1 MAKTDADDLLA
12 FDDAARQAEIAKQIH
27 IHRRLAEVGAYSL
40 FVPSSFQRP
49 WFQTDKKIT
58 TLIKGNQVGG
68 TTCLIIRM
76 LASCLGTYP
85 LAMGGIV
92 PPDWSQLRCTQK
104 PGMYLLMGKNFTKTI
119 PEIILPKLRE
129 FLTPAMLSRKPKKNQ
144 QGMPHIFYFK
154 SGAELHLASYDQ
166 DADSFE
172 GSLWNG
178 VGFDEPP
185 TREIYMATRR
195 GTMRTRG
202 WIMFCMTPLKNM
214 WVYDE
219 IHVPGQQGK
228 VPDVAAYEAHS
239 HLNCS
244 QCNPTEGHV
253 DHNEL
258 NNFFAG
264 LTPAERR
271 ARELGLPL
279 DVSNIRYYFVQPDT
293 HVVPNLW

>member
-1 MAKTDADDLLA
+1 MADTEDDLLR
-12 FDDAARQAEIAKQIH
+12 DDQARQAEIAKQIH
-27 IHRRLAEVGAYSL
+27 IHRRLAEVGAFSL
-40 FVPSSFQRP
+40 FVPSSFQKP
-49 WFQTDKKIT
+49 WFQTEKKVT

-85 LAMGGIV
+85 LSMGGIV
-92 PPDWSQLRCTQK
+92 PPDWSQIRIRER

-119 PEIILPKLRE
+119 PEVILPKLRE
-129 FLTPAMLSRKPKKNQ
+129 FIAPNMLSKKPRKNQ
-144 QGMPHIFYFK
+144 MGVPYIFYFK

-166 DADSFE
+166 DADAFE

-178 VGFDEPP
+178 VAFDEPP
-185 TREIYMATRR
+185 TREIYMACRR

-202 WIMFCMTPLKNM
+202 WIFFCMTPLKNM

-219 IHVPGQQGK
+219 IHMPAQEGK
-228 VPDVAAYEAHS
+228 LPDVAAFEIHS
-239 HLNCS
+239 HANCTT
-244 QCNPTEGHV
+244 CAPGEGHI

-264 LTPAERR
+264 LSPAERR
-271 ARELGLPL
+271 AREMGLPL
-279 DVSNIRYYFVQPDT
+279 DYSNVRYAFVTRET
-293 HVVPNLW
+293 HVCENLW